1 MPTLDTWQAIGIVCG
16 ALLAALT
23 LLGVLYTKAVRPMWR
38 AFKRLGLM
46 ADLFLGDREKNL
58 PSLPEK
64 VDALRAELHAHVQT
78 YHVPAPGSRAAPQ
91 GNGQHGRHGR

>member
-1 MPTLDTWQAIGIVCG
+1 MPRIETWEYII
-16 ALLAALT
+16 AALSA
-23 LLGVLYTKAVRPMWR
+23 LALIYTTVVRPMWR

-46 ADLFLGDREKNL
+46 ADLFLGDKDKNL